1 MQGREGLNRAV
12 DGDVVAVEIFAKN
25 DWVAPSEIVLEDES
39 APESA
44 VIDVLAKEN
53 ELKVLTTATK
63 KKKDVKPTGKVVGV
77 IRRNWRQYCGILQQ
91 DSSDSLYQLFIPADK
106 KIPKIRIETRQ
117 AEVLRNQKII
127 VAIDSWPAYSRYP
140 NVRKL
145 FLQKQIFTYSYNNIF
160 YFGKHTKKCVFCK
173 FSVEKLSL
181 KIFYISFYNNI
192 ITKFYVLMEK
202 FIIFRFYCFVES
214 NYCN

>member
-1 MQGREGLNRAV
+1 MQGRKGLNRAV
-12 DGDVVAVEIFAKN
+12 DGDIVAVEIFEKTK
-25 DWVAPSEIVLEDES
+25 WVAPSEIILEDES

-44 VIDVLAKEN
+44 IVDVLNKEN
-53 ELKVLTTATK
+53 ELKELTAK
-63 KKKDVKPTGKVVGV
+63 KAKDIKPTGKIVGI

-140 NVRKL
+140 NVSCKTKQNVGSLDKCLEFFSTKYSSIKL
-145 FLQKQIFTYSYNNIF
+145 IYLI
-160 YFGKHTKKCVFCK
+160 
-173 FSVEKLSL
+173 
-181 KIFYISFYNNI
+181 
-192 ITKFYVLMEK
+192 
-202 FIIFRFYCFVES
+202 
-214 NYCN
+214 

>member
-12 DGDVVAVEIFAKN
+12 DGDVVAVEIFEKN
-25 DWVAPSEIVLEDES
+25 EWVAPSEIVLEDES
-39 APESA
+39 AQESA
-44 VIDVLAKEN
+44 VIDVLKKEN
-53 ELKVLTTATK
+53 ELKELTTK

-140 NVRKL
+140 NVSKL
-145 FLQKQIFTYSYNNIF
+145 LPQSINDCKQSLF
-160 YFGKHTKKCVFCK
+160 FC
-173 FSVEKLSL
+173 
-181 KIFYISFYNNI
+181 
-192 ITKFYVLMEK
+192 
-202 FIIFRFYCFVES
+202 
-214 NYCN
+214 